1 MLFVAYEILL
11 AKEKQTFYKNKISE
25 AIKSPAPH
33 KHLNRQAAVMWRK
46 LGRQGEGSGRNT
58 PTPPDVAMRGHQ
70 SSNVT
75 PPGDPT

>member
-1 MLFVAYEILL
+1 MLL

-25 AIKSPAPH
+25 AIKSPAPN
-33 KHLNRQAAVMWRK
+33 KHFNRQAAVMWRK
-46 LGRQGEGSGRNT
+46 LGVKVKDSGRNT

-70 SSNVT
+70 SSSVT